1 MIKIIKRNFSIL
13 NIEFEKA
20 EYRINDK
27 NIHRMDL
34 QLILSCF

>member
-27 NIHRMDL
+27 NIAE
-34 QLILSCF
+34 LSALPLAA